1 MTNNNL
7 KDIQGKV
14 VRKNRFSGF
23 IVQETLLEY
32 DGPRLL
38 VASSPKKESW
48 LFKWCDTD
56 ESSQIERWIAFRI
69 SEERLES
76 LKNNEIS
83 LREAVTLPEEE
94 LYVFDTN
101 ILFEPLR
108 TIISAPEK
116 ISMDYFPSE
125 DIALNGT
132 SLSLNPIDRE
142 TLTVRLHVFSEL
154 IKDGSTPLP
163 LMSGIQSNFQHYMS
177 WTAHSIDRTPKGRIP
192 TPFKDWS
199 GFNLTLTE
207 SGSLKME
214 CVSNSDQKETE
225 KLVRS
230 CELLSDLSRGT
241 FNFQS
246 IEEEFGRG
254 VGKNIINVSVILA
267 EFISRLNLAFSMK
280 WASSQSNGYLAL
292 DKRRADNFLNSLSP
306 QEELGPFREITIKLT
321 TNDAEPLRK
330 KVKKGGGMQDL
341 LINLQSKLTDQNTIV
356 LSPEEIE
363 KILRYGLN
371 YGQGGWQDRLVG
383 IAMALKRIGIPF
395 NTT

>member
-1 MTNNNL
+1 MKINNL

-14 VRKNRFSGF
+14 VKKNRFSGF
-23 IVQETLLEY
+23 IIQEALLEY

-38 VASSPKKESW
+38 VAISPKKESW

-56 ESSQIERWIAFRI
+56 ESSQIERWIAFKV
-69 SEERLES
+69 SNARLES

-94 LYVFDTN
+94 FYVLDTKK
-101 ILFEPLR
+101 LFEPLR
-108 TIISAPEK
+108 TIISVPEK
-116 ISMDYFPSE
+116 IPIDYFPSD

-132 SLSLNPIDRE
+132 SLSLNPVDSK

-154 IKDGSTPLP
+154 IKDGTTPLP
-163 LMSGIQSNFQHYMS
+163 LMSGIQSNFQQYMS
-177 WTAHSIDRTPKGRIP
+177 WTAHSINRTPKGRVP

-199 GFNLTLTE
+199 GFNLTLME
-207 SGSLKME
+207 GGSLKME
-214 CVSNSDQKETE
+214 CVSNSDQQETE
-225 KLVRS
+225 KLVKA
-230 CELLSDLSRGT
+230 CELFSDLSNGVL
-241 FNFQS
+241 NVQS
-246 IEEEFGRG
+246 VEKEFGRG
-254 VGKNIINVSVILA
+254 FGKNIIDVSVILTQ
-267 EFISRLNLAFSMK
+267 FISRLNLSFSMK
-280 WASSQSNGYLAL
+280 WASSQSNGYLAI
-292 DKRRADNFLNSLSP
+292 DKRRADNFLNSLIP
-306 QEELGPFREITIKLT
+306 REELGPSREITIHLT
-321 TNDAEPLRK
+321 PNEAKPLRK

-341 LINLQSKLTDQNTIV
+341 LINLQSKLTDQNTIT

-395 NTT
+395 NTA